1 MEFFSNLI
9 QIMPQLLKGALVTI
23 KITIASIFF
32 GTIGGTIIGVARTS
46 SNPML
51 KIPATIYVDVIR
63 GTPLLL
69 QIYVVYYGLPS
80 IGINLPAMAA
90 GITALSINSAAYVG
104 EIIRAGIQSIH
115 KGQLEAAYAHGMNY
129 FQAMRYI
136 ILPQAFKI
144 VLPAL
149 ANEFIALLK
158 DSSLVSIIAITELIR
173 TAKEIYV
180 QTFDPWT
187 PYIGAGLIY
196 LAMTLP
202 ISKITEKIRGKM
214 VGNL

>member
-1 MEFFSNLI
+1 
-9 QIMPQLLKGALVTI
+9 
-23 KITIASIFF
+23 
-32 GTIGGTIIGVARTS
+32 
-46 SNPML
+46 
-51 KIPATIYVDVIR
+51 
-63 GTPLLL
+63 
-69 QIYVVYYGLPS
+69 
-80 IGINLPAMAA
+80 
-90 GITALSINSAAYVG
+90 
-104 EIIRAGIQSIH
+104 
-115 KGQLEAAYAHGMNY
+115 MNY

>member
-173 TAKEIYV
+173 TAKRNIC
-180 QTFDPWT
+180 
-187 PYIGAGLIY
+187 
-196 LAMTLP
+196 
-202 ISKITEKIRGKM
+202 S
-214 VGNL
+214 NL

>member
-1 MEFFSNLI
+1 MEFFSNLV
-9 QIMPQLLKGALVTI
+9 QIMPQLLKGAYVTV

-46 SNPML
+46 HNPFF
-51 KIPATIYVDVIR
+51 KIPAIIFVDVIR

-69 QIYVVYYGLPS
+69 YVVYYELPS
-80 IGINLPAMAA
+80 VGINLPAMAA
-90 GITALSINSAAYVG
+90 GITTLSINSAAYVG

-136 ILPQAFKI
+136 ILPQAFKV

-158 DSSLVSIIAITELIR
+158 DSSLVSIIAIAELIR